1 MKSKTT
7 DLPVTTDEFRLLPLE
22 QIELDP
28 NNVRQTLDRAKLKE
42 LAESIGQHGVIQ
54 PILVRPHE
62 NVADSSVRFRLI
74 AGERRYR
81 AAQMAGLTEIP
92 ALIRT
97 LNTSEEGADLQ
108 IIENL
113 HREDVHPLEEAL
125 GFQRMKEGL
134 HLDVKGLA
142 QRIHKDARYI
152 ARRLALVDL
161 IPEAKQD
168 FRREKITLAHALE
181 LCVLAPEIQAEALA
195 VCYEVKHEWD
205 EEQQVS
211 VMVPD
216 QDRPVRHVRYLQ
228 EWIVQNVHL
237 NLAQAPF
244 PLDDLNL
251 RTDQLTCVACP
262 HRSGYNKTLFADI
275 KDKDICLNPACY
287 QGKLRTFLQLQKT
300 ALEAKHG
307 EPVMYLSTY
316 YGQRYETTDIL
327 TRDQYLLL
335 PKRADRCRFAEPAV
349 CIDGPAL
356 GRTHWICREEVC
368 KIHRSQFAAVPKS
381 SNGATVVASVA
392 RSQRKQEIFDLKVA
406 EEVRLRVM
414 QEALPTYT
422 WPLTR
427 PHLTNI
433 ALEFW
438 ARIPDADRKTIRK
451 VLGQEDD
458 HSRPLRYDWE
468 DLLQRFHHLTDDE
481 LAQFLMLCS
490 FAHYGANPARVH
502 SVDQRA
508 VVALSEERGVNYPL
522 IDAQVRLE
530 RCPKKYQER
539 HQDYLTL
546 VKMGQ
551 PASKPWVCEQAP
563 PANPSEA
570 APLSLHATA

>member
-1 MKSKTT
+1 MKSKGI

-22 QIELDP
+22 QLELDP
-28 NNVRQTLDRAKLKE
+28 NNVRQTLDKAKLKE
-42 LAESIGQHGVIQ
+42 LAESIGQHGVLQ

-62 NVADSSVRFRLI
+62 GAADSPIRFRVI

-97 LNTSEEGADLQ
+97 LNPAEEGADLQ
-108 IIENL
+108 MIENL
-113 HREDVHPLEEAL
+113 HREDVRPLEEAL

-142 QRIHKDARYI
+142 QRIGKEARYI

-161 IPEAKQD
+161 IPAAKQD

-181 LCVLAPEIQAEALA
+181 LCVLAPEIQAEALT

-205 EEQQVS
+205 EEHQVS
-211 VMVPD
+211 LPVPD
-216 QDRPVRHVRYLQ
+216 KDKPVRHVRYLQ

-244 PLDDLNL
+244 PLDDPNL
-251 RTDQLTCVACP
+251 RTDQRTCLACP

-275 KDKDICLNPACY
+275 KEKDICLNPACY

-316 YGQRYETTDIL
+316 YGQRYETADIL

-356 GRTHWICREEVC
+356 GRTQWICREEAC
-368 KIHRSQFAAVPKS
+368 KIHRSQFTSLPKS
-381 SNGATVVASVA
+381 TNGTTTISALD

-422 WPLTR
+422 WPLSR
-427 PHLTNI
+427 PQLTQI
-433 ALEFW
+433 ALEFL
-438 ARIPDADRKTIRK
+438 ARIPDSDRKTIRK
-451 VLGQEDD
+451 VLGQEED
-458 HSRPLRYDWE
+458 HTRKLRYDRE
-468 DLLQRFHHLTDDE
+468 ELRQRFHNLTDDE

-502 SVDQRA
+502 AIDQNA
-508 VVALSEERGVNYPL
+508 VIALSQECGVNYRL

-530 RCPKKYQER
+530 RCPKKYRER

-546 VKMGQ
+546 VKLGQ
-551 PASKPWVCEQAP
+551 PAPKPWVCEQAP
-563 PANPSEA
+563 QAKLSEA